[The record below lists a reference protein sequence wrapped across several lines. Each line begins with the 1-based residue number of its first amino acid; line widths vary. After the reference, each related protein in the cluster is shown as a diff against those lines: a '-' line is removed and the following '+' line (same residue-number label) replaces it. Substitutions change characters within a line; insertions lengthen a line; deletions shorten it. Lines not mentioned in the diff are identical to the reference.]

1 MKTIYNT
8 IKVACV
14 GMMTMAMTS
23 CLDFSPE
30 AQMNDDTVWSSAAN
44 FQLFANQFYSY
55 THDIQSGDSYQYAV
69 SDGPHSDTRS
79 DLIAGANANV
89 YSQGTNTVPQSDN
102 NYKNLYQHIYY
113 TNLLLKNAANFGNQS
128 AIAVPV
134 AEAKF
139 FRAYC
144 YFELVQLYGNAILL
158 TEPVDMDSPAMNATR
173 DDRGLVIDQCVK
185 DLQEAA
191 EGLPE
196 TPSEAGRLC
205 KDAAMHSFLVSL
217 FMREHGRNSIPM
229 AIRQL
234 PIQSVLLSCLKLP
247 RQQLRLLLKGDIT
260 NSFTVKSWVQKAIVI
275 CLSWR
280 TRSVIL
286 RA

>member
-1 MKTIYNT
+1 M
-8 IKVACV
+8 
-14 GMMTMAMTS
+14 
-23 CLDFSPE
+23 
-30 AQMNDDTVWSSAAN
+30 
-44 FQLFANQFYSY
+44 
-55 THDIQSGDSYQYAV
+55 
-69 SDGPHSDTRS
+69 
-79 DLIAGANANV
+79 IAGANANV

-144 YFELVQLYGNAILL
+144 CFELVQLYGNAILL

-196 TPSEAGRLC
+196 TPS
-205 KDAAMHSFLVSL
+205 
-217 FMREHGRNSIPM
+217 
-229 AIRQL
+229 IRQL

-247 RQQLRLLLKGDIT
+247 RQQLRLLLKADIT

>member
-1 MKTIYNT
+1 
-8 IKVACV
+8 
-14 GMMTMAMTS
+14 
-23 CLDFSPE
+23 
-30 AQMNDDTVWSSAAN
+30 MNDDTVWSSAAN

-144 YFELVQLYGNAILL
+144 YFA
-158 TEPVDMDSPAMNATR
+158 
-173 DDRGLVIDQCVK
+173 
-185 DLQEAA
+185 
-191 EGLPE
+191 
-196 TPSEAGRLC
+196 
-205 KDAAMHSFLVSL
+205 
-217 FMREHGRNSIPM
+217 
-229 AIRQL
+229 
-234 PIQSVLLSCLKLP
+234 
-247 RQQLRLLLKGDIT
+247 
-260 NSFTVKSWVQKAIVI
+260 
-275 CLSWR
+275 
-280 TRSVIL
+280 
-286 RA
+286 